1 MSEPDNVPLIDLL
14 ALLAY
19 GQLEAFDRMSADAR
33 LAPDL
38 RRRAALSEMAAA
50 EIGTYRRL
58 IRRLAQLGGDP
69 YHAMAP
75 FVAAIEAYHA
85 ETQPKD
91 WLEALVKAYVGDGIS
106 DDFYGEVAA
115 QLSGDDRDLIMD
127 VLHEGRYAAFAAGEI
142 KAAIAD
148 DSRIASPLSMW
159 ARRLVG
165 EGMSQALR
173 VSSERPALVAL
184 IAERQDED
192 GVAAMLKR
200 ITAAHTARM
209 SAVGLN
215 N

>member
-127 VLHEGRYAAFAAGEI
+127 VLHEGLGNPKYAPCPLLRQYVAAG
-142 KAAIAD
+142 
-148 DSRIASPLSMW
+148 
-159 ARRLVG
+159 RLG
-165 EGMSQALR
+165 RKSGRGFYEYA
-173 VSSERPALVAL
+173 
-184 IAERQDED
+184 
-192 GVAAMLKR
+192 
-200 ITAAHTARM
+200 
-209 SAVGLN
+209 
-215 N
+215 